1 MEMSR
6 LPALTPDDL
15 DHEQKRLRENLMS
28 GLRAKAPRKFPL
40 ENPDG
45 SLNGPFNV
53 LLYNAAIGEQVQQ
66 LGNLLRFE
74 SKLPGQ
80 LREVAILTVAQ
91 HWRSN
96 YEWFAHVV
104 FAEREGVDAA
114 AIAAI
119 KQGKEPEDNAD
130 WATVHRL
137 VSEFLN
143 TARVSDDT
151 YKAAIE
157 KFGEPAMVELVTLAG
172 YYCMISAILN
182 VFEIPVP
189 DGETPPFGD
198 AVLQKP

>member
-1 MEMSR
+1 MQMSR
-6 LPALTPDDL
+6 LPNLTPDDL
-15 DHEQKRLRENLMS
+15 DDAQKRLHENLTS

-45 SLNGPFNV
+45 SLNGPFNA
-53 LLYNAAIGEQVQQ
+53 LLYNATIGEQVQQ

-114 AIAAI
+114 AIAEI
-119 KQGKEPEDNAD
+119 KEPEDNAD
-130 WATVHRL
+130 WATAHRL

-143 TARVSDDT
+143 TTRVSDET

-157 KFGEPAMVELVTLAG
+157 KFGEPATVELVTLAG

-182 VFEIPVP
+182 VFEVPVP
-189 DGETPPFGD
+189 DGEIPPFGG
-198 AVLQKP
+198 AALQTP